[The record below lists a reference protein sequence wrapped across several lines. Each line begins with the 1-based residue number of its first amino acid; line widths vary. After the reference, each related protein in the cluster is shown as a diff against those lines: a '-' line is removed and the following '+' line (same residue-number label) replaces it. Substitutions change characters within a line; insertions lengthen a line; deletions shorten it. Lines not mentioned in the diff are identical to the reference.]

1 MKKIFTLLLI
11 AFVSISCSTKEEA
24 ALPTN
29 LEGNW
34 ISKDY
39 QDHIQSNH
47 TPKGVLMDIAF
58 YATELV
64 INQKQFKDSLV
75 VYNGQKERANLP
87 FTRSGDT
94 LKLKI
99 NSNELTNFVYSKED
113 KTLSFID
120 SKLNRVFRFVRADSS
135 LLDKSYEMPLAFP
148 SMINNATLTGKYDML
163 ENNGKPQIVNFTKF
177 GMIKGWDK
185 FDNYS
190 LIVNGE
196 DADKFEG
203 DLIYCSNAKGAI
215 YFALDAT
222 KPDSITFHNVVF
234 DAKYNKFAKSN
245 VQVLLVRRK

>member
-1 MKKIFTLLLI
+1 VKKVFSIILI
-11 AFVSISCSTKEEA
+11 AFVSISCSKTQEVA
-24 ALPTN
+24 TPSN

-39 QDHIQSNH
+39 QEHIQSNH

-99 NSNELTNFVYSKED
+99 NSNEITNFIYSKED

-120 SKLNRVFRFVRADSS
+120 QKLNRVFRFTRADSS

-148 SMINNATLTGKYDML
+148 ALINDATITGKYDML
-163 ENNGKPQIVNFTKF
+163 ENNGKPQIVNFSKF
-177 GMIKGWDK
+177 GIIKGWDK
-185 FDNYS
+185 YDNYS

-203 DLIYCSNAKGAI
+203 DLIYCSNAKGAT
-215 YFALDAT
+215 YFALNAT
-222 KPDSITFHNVVF
+222 KPDSITFHNVIY
-234 DAKYNKFAKSN
+234 DTKTSKFAKSN
-245 VQVLLVRRK
+245 IQVLLVRRK